1 MDDTLCEH
9 VGSLFEYIDTHYNH
23 SNGQHPLAHNLV
35 TSHYVSGA
43 IRFPVDASIY
53 RRYEEFTDWEA
64 FVEKHFPVTEIPKK
78 KKERTAFHKRVDSH
92 LLTDPAFRERDEAF
106 KTKITIASEL
116 VEKAVERTLI
126 FGWALFDG
134 WYLAPDFL
142 AVLDRLNKDWIS
154 ILKCNRNLETNS
166 FRLRDEDG
174 QPITFEGPH
183 IKVKELVPYI
193 PQNAYKPVTID
204 GRTYYTFTMTVRIPS
219 IGKVRIV
226 ISFDN
231 PELQDNYAVLG

>member
-1 MDDTLCEH
+1 M
-9 VGSLFEYIDTHYNH
+9 
-23 SNGQHPLAHNLV
+23 
-35 TSHYVSGA
+35 
-43 IRFPVDASIY
+43 
-53 RRYEEFTDWEA
+53 
-64 FVEKHFPVTEIPKK
+64 
-78 KKERTAFHKRVDSH
+78 DSH
-92 LLTDPAFRERDEAF
+92 LLTDPAFRGLDEAF

-134 WYLAPDFL
+134 WYLAPDLL

-193 PQNAYKPVTID
+193 P
-204 GRTYYTFTMTVRIPS
+204 
-219 IGKVRIV
+219 
-226 ISFDN
+226 
-231 PELQDNYAVLG
+231 PECLQTCHH

>member
-1 MDDTLCEH
+1 ME
-9 VGSLFEYIDTHYNH
+9 N
-23 SNGQHPLAHNLV
+23 
-35 TSHYVSGA
+35 
-43 IRFPVDASIY
+43 
-53 RRYEEFTDWEA
+53 
-64 FVEKHFPVTEIPKK
+64 HFPVTEIPKK

-92 LLTDPAFRERDEAF
+92 LLTDPAFRGLDEAF

-134 WYLAPDFL
+134 WYLAPDLL

-231 PELQDNYAVLG
+231 PELQGN